1 MHYVSRG
8 SMPRFISVTS
18 RATTSVDAHSCVTPS
33 FVHFAS
39 ASIVTAPCCR
49 TAAVSDQSIILRSV
63 HTPSARERA
72 RHSHALSWAARH

>member
-1 MHYVSRG
+1 
-8 SMPRFISVTS
+8 
-18 RATTSVDAHSCVTPS
+18 
-33 FVHFAS
+33 VHFAS
-39 ASIVTAPCCR
+39 ASIDTAPCCR